1 MRSSLWTV
9 AVVAILLGVGV
20 VALGSAADD
29 AGTMHVANETHT
41 LDNTTAV
48 QLDNAS
54 EWAWMIRNET
64 VNSTTTT
71 ATYDRGE
78 DYLIDYPD
86 GEITANTTITD
97 GEQVHV
103 EYYYQT
109 ADQTTATIV
118 GIFELLGP
126 AIGLLLALAAI
137 GALMSLLGWS

>member
-9 AVVAILLGVGV
+9 AVVLLLLVVGV

-29 AGTMHVANETHT
+29 AGTMHQGNETYI
-41 LDNTTAV
+41 LDNDSAV

-54 EWAWMIRNET
+54 EWAWMERNET

-71 ATYDRGE
+71 RTYDRGD

-86 GEITANTTITD
+86 GEITANTSITD
-97 GEQVHV
+97 GEQVSI

-126 AIGLLLALAAI
+126 AIGLLVMIAAI
-137 GALMSLLGWS
+137 GALLSLLGWS